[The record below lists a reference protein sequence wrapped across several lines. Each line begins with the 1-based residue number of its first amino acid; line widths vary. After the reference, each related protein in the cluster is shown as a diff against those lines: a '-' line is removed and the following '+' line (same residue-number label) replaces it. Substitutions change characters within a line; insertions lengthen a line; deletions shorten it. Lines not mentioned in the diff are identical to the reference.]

1 MSKQRDDAARS
12 IFNIGSQQAVNLNNV
27 AGDMTIVGGQHGEA
41 TITIA
46 TVYRDIQLL
55 REGLQDLPL
64 PPRERQVADQALD
77 RAMQEVAQAIPNKR
91 KIASYL
97 EEVTQILGKFGA
109 LAGASAALVEPLQRL
124 SSWLGPVGRIVLH
137 LLP

>member
-12 IFNIGSQQAVNLNNV
+12 IFNIGSQQAANISNV
-27 AGDMTIVGGQHGEA
+27 AGDMTVVGGQHGEA

-55 REGLQDLPL
+55 REGLQELPL

-77 RAMQEVAQAIPNKR
+77 RTTQEVAQAIPDKR
-91 KIASYL
+91 KIAPHL
-97 EEVTQILGKFGA
+97 EEVTQILRKFGA
-109 LAGASAALVEPLQRL
+109 LAGAGAALVEPLQRL
-124 SSWLGPVGRIVLH
+124 SSWLGLVGRTVLP